1 MEGREPRPLDRV
13 RVRSVAACP
22 ERATRHWD
30 GEQGRTGQVIR
41 VSRTGDAT
49 HPFDVRF
56 DELVERPDAGS
67 GGTRSV
73 SGNFYAASELET
85 LAE

>member
-1 MEGREPRPLDRV
+1 MEGREPRPLARV

-22 ERATRHWD
+22 ERATRPWD

-49 HPFDVRF
+49 HPYDVRF
-56 DELVERPDAGS
+56 DELAERPDPGS
-67 GGTRSV
+67 GGSRAV
-73 SGNFYAASELET
+73 SGNFYADSELET
-85 LAE
+85 LSE